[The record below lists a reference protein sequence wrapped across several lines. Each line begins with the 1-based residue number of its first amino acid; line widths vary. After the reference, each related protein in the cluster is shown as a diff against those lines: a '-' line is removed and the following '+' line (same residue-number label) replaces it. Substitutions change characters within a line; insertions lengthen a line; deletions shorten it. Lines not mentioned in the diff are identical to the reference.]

1 MKDLKRTIRF
11 GNKTIVNFVNL
22 VKKDQE
28 LVRRLRHSS
37 KIRKYMYSGKYISRK
52 EHFLFIDKLKNDN
65 KNYYW
70 LVKCSDNEYIG
81 VIYLNRL
88 DLNNKHAYLGIY
100 ADNNSPLTHK
110 GNRLMDCLKYI
121 SFDLLKLHT
130 LKLEVL
136 KDNLGAIT
144 FYKKE
149 GFNQEGVLKEFI
161 YKENKW
167 QAVIVMGLISNRDR
181 SKMR

>member
-1 MKDLKRTIRF
+1 MKNAKATIRF
-11 GNKTIVNFVNL
+11 ADKIMVNFVNL
-22 VKKDQE
+22 SKKDQE
-28 LVRRLRHSS
+28 LVRKLRNSS

-52 EHFLFIDKLKNDN
+52 EHLLFINELKNDN

-70 LVKCSDNEYIG
+70 LVKCGDNENIG

-100 ADNNSPLTHK
+100 ADNNCPLTHK
-110 GNRLMDCLKYI
+110 GSRLMDCLKYV
-121 SFDLLKLHT
+121 SFGLLRLHT

-136 KDNLGAIT
+136 KGNYGAIT

-149 GFNQEGVLKEFI
+149 GFNQEGDLKEFI

-167 QAVIVMGLISNRDR
+167 QDVIVMGLISNIDR
-181 SKMR
+181 SKIR